1 MANNE
6 SDHDRLIRIDENT
19 QHTVT
24 HLEKLNGRVRRL
36 EIWKGTIVGGMA
48 VIIFVVS
55 LIARHIF

>member
-19 QHTVT
+19 QRTVT